1 MPATDAK
8 DAKPGATATKKKK
21 PASEGGCGA
30 GSCSAKK

>member
-1 MPATDAK
+1 VAAPVKPA
-8 DAKPGATATKKKK
+8 ATATKKKK